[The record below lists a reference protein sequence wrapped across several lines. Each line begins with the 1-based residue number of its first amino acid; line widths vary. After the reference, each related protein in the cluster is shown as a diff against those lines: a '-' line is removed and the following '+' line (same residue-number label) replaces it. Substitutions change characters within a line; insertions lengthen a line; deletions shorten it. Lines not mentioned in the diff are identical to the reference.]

1 MTEDTAI
8 ETQSTELLR
17 TLIRNGCV
25 NTGEAS
31 SGHEERSVA
40 ALEDFFAGTGLSCER
55 YTSEPGRMSL
65 ITRIEGRDPKAPTL
79 LLMGHT
85 DVVPVTLSGWQRDPF
100 AAELID
106 GIVWGR
112 GAVDML
118 NLTST
123 MAVATRRLA
132 TSGWRPR
139 GTLIFLAVADEEAG
153 GFLGAGHLVEHHAD
167 AV

>member
-1 MTEDTAI
+1 MTEDSAI
-8 ETQSTELLR
+8 ETQATELLR

-25 NTGEAS
+25 NTGEPS
-31 SGHEERSVA
+31 SGHEERSGA

-65 ITRIEGRDPKAPTL
+65 ITRIEGRDPKARAL

-85 DVVPVTLSGWQRDPF
+85 DVVPVSVSGWQRDPF
-100 AAELID
+100 AAELVD

-112 GAVDML
+112 GAIDML

-123 MAVATRRLA
+123 MAVAMHRLA
-132 TSGWRPR
+132 KSGWRPR
-139 GTLIFLAVADEEAG
+139 GPLIQLPAAHG
-153 GFLGAGHLVEHHAD
+153 GAGRLPGPRPPGRPSAP
-167 AV
+167 

>member
-8 ETQSTELLR
+8 EPQATELLR

-85 DVVPVTLSGWQRDPF
+85 DVVPVSLSGWQRDPF

-112 GAVDML
+112 GAIDML

-123 MAVATRRLA
+123 MAVATYRLA
-132 TSGWRPR
+132 NDRWPPPPTPHLLGVAREESGGRLGVSHPR
-139 GTLIFLAVADEEAG
+139 LASAA
-153 GFLGAGHLVEHHAD
+153 
-167 AV
+167 

>member
-8 ETQSTELLR
+8 ETQATELLR

-79 LLMGHT
+79 
-85 DVVPVTLSGWQRDPF
+85 
-100 AAELID
+100 AAD
-106 GIVWGR
+106 GSHRR
-112 GAVDML
+112 GAGESVG
-118 NLTST
+118 
-123 MAVATRRLA
+123 LA
-132 TSGWRPR
+132 
-139 GTLIFLAVADEEAG
+139 A
-153 GFLGAGHLVEHHAD
+153 
-167 AV
+167 